1 MPKKCSCKK
10 LIGGAETKT
19 RFINGTR
26 YNIDCMWI
34 TASNSKRW
42 DYEVELDNSVS
53 PGNALEIYIDMA
65 EINYTTF
72 DVLIYDKTYDEYHE
86 YHEFDED
93 DLEYEWKLRGEE
105 SEQGNHGDNPEY
117 TGGSSKKSQS
127 NRKERLR
134 PKLKKLN

>member
-10 LIGGAETKT
+10 LIGGAETKI
-19 RFINGTR
+19 RFINGTD
-26 YNIDCMWI
+26 YNIDYMWI
-34 TASNSKRW
+34 TECDSDTW
-42 DYEVELDNSVS
+42 DYVVELGNSVS
-53 PGNALEIYIDMA
+53 PGNALEIVIA
-65 EINYTTF
+65 EINYPF

-93 DLEYEWKLRGEE
+93 DVKYGWLLNGEE
-105 SEQGNHGDNPEY
+105 EVEQEGIHGSNPESEY

-134 PKLKKLN
+134 PKLKN